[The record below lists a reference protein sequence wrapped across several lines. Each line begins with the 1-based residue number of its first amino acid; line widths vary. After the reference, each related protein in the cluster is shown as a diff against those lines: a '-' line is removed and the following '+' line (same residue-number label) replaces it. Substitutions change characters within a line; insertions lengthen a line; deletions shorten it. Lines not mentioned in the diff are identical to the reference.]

1 MARSH
6 WGAPHLIGPDHPD
19 ATPVP
24 DLEAVRTLLLR
35 YLPPNPE
42 QARTRV
48 EMLSFLM
55 DHDDALQR
63 SCLEGHFTASALV
76 IRAEGEG
83 GLLTLHRKLGRWL
96 QLGGHCD
103 GDGNLP
109 AVALREAM
117 EESGI
122 ANLEVDPRPIDL
134 DIHRIPARKHEPEH
148 WHLDTR
154 FFVYAPPRAE
164 LAMSDESL
172 DLRWIEADEI
182 RALDTDDSV
191 RRLFRIAFD
200 PGD

>member
-6 WGAPHLIGPDHPD
+6 WGAPHLIGRDHPD
-19 ATPVP
+19 ATPAP
-24 DLEAVRTLLLR
+24 DLGAVRTLLMR
-35 YLPPNPE
+35 YLPPNTE

-55 DHDDALQR
+55 DHEDALQR

-76 IRAEGEG
+76 IRAEGES

-103 GDGNLP
+103 GHGGQV
-109 AVALREAM
+109 AV
-117 EESGI
+117 
-122 ANLEVDPRPIDL
+122 NLEIDPRPIDL

-154 FFVYAPPRAE
+154 FLVYAPPPAE
-164 LAMSDESL
+164 LVMSEESL
-172 DLRWIEADEI
+172 DLRWIESDEI
-182 RALDTDDSV
+182 LALDTDDSV

-200 PGD
+200 PDD